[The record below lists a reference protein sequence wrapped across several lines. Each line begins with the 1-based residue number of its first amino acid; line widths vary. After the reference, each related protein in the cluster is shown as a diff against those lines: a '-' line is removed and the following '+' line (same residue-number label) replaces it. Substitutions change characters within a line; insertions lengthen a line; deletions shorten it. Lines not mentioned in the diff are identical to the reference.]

1 MLEFASTLG
10 IIRSYIF
17 TLRCE
22 GKWFIL
28 FSIFLLVT
36 TTTKKVFFP
45 PTSFICQCNFCISNT
60 ALLSCNFYTFTY
72 LMINFKL
79 LLHTQL
85 SQQTVYNLTEAE
97 GIAFTEKWAIREY
110 LGPWSHLSFSK
121 YISGRGINA
130 RMEKKKR
137 CYFKSRETISYIDLK
152 KEI

>member
-28 FSIFLLVT
+28 FSIFLLVA

-45 PTSFICQCNFCISNT
+45 PISFICQCNFCISNT

-110 LGPWSHLSFSK
+110 LGPWRHLSFNK
-121 YISGRGINA
+121 YISGRESMQGWK
-130 RMEKKKR
+130 RKKKDVTLNPER
-137 CYFKSRETISYIDLK
+137 LLAT
-152 KEI
+152 